1 LKKFQKISVC
11 IPTYNRAIYLENCLN
26 SIFLCKLESKFD
38 FQVCISDNNSDDITE
53 DVVLKFQK
61 YLDIKYHKNKSNFGR
76 VKNYLQVVDMADG
89 DFIWLIGDDDLLLTN
104 SINDLQNLINEHP
117 NVDFFYVNSFHL
129 SADYLKNFPIPFDTK
144 NLPKK
149 MIPFSKRTI
158 SGELPFYKLID
169 PNVSFDFLGGMFLSV
184 FRKNMWISNID
195 ALDEKAI
202 NDKSPFSHFD
212 NTFPHL
218 KIFSNAFMKS
228 NAYFNEKPLNVCL
241 SGARE
246 WAPLNPLVMS
256 IRLIEAL
263 KEFRKNGL
271 SLWRYIYCK
280 NFALGNFFSDFLLIL
295 LNKKHSG
302 YAYIQPLN
310 IIFSNMLYPNFY
322 FSIIKFI
329 ARQVHKSITKIFN

>member
-1 LKKFQKISVC
+1 MKNLQKISIC
-11 IPTYNRAIYLENCLN
+11 IPTYNRAVHLKNCLN
-26 SIFLCKLESKFD
+26 SIALCKLESKFD
-38 FQVCISDNNSDDITE
+38 FQVCISDNNSDDSTE
-53 DVVLKFQK
+53 DVVSSYQK
-61 YLDIKYHKNKSNFGR
+61 SLDIKYHKNISNYGR
-76 VKNYLQVVDMADG
+76 VKNYLNVVDMADG

-104 SINDLQNLINEHP
+104 SINDLQNLINKHP
-117 NVDFFYVNSFHL
+117 NVDFFYVNSYHL
-129 SADYLKNFPIPFDTK
+129 SADYLKNFSTPFDTK

-149 MIPFSKRTI
+149 MSPFSKRTI
-158 SGELPFYKLID
+158 SGELPFYKLIN
-169 PNVSFDFLGGMFLSV
+169 PTVSFDFLGGMFLSV

-202 NDKSPFSHFD
+202 NDKNSFSHFD

-218 KIFSNAFMKS
+218 KIFSKAFMKS

-280 NFALGNFFSDFLLIL
+280 NFALRNFFSDFLLIL

-302 YAYIQPLN
+302 YAYIKPMN

-322 FSIIKFI
+322 FSIIMFI